1 MVRRVCVIANPASG
15 RGRGSRIIPQVRS
28 ILAEM
33 DAGDLRATSAHGDE
47 PGLVRRALD
56 DGFDTLV
63 ALGGD
68 GTWSNVANA
77 ILNAGG
83 GPKIRL
89 GLLAAGTGNDFAK
102 TVGAPVRDLR
112 ETIRL
117 ALEGPDVAVDV
128 GRIEKKYFIN
138 LAGFGVDVAVLE
150 NLDNIRWLKGG
161 ALYFYAGLR
170 EVFGYPG
177 FELELHSANADSIRG
192 RQLILIIANA
202 KNFGGVFQLA
212 PQASVVDGHL
222 DAIAIRNTPPLRRL
236 RLFLA
241 AARGAHLGE
250 PEVKTGR
257 SQRFQL
263 RFQTPPAYETDGEY
277 NRAESNE
284 LEVACIPRALRVI
297 TAVGL
302 GP

>member
-1 MVRRVCVIANPASG
+1 MRRVCVIANPASG
-15 RGRGSRIIPQVRS
+15 RGRGSRIIPHIRS
-28 ILAEM
+28 VLAEM
-33 DAGDLRATSAHGDE
+33 GGGDLRITSSQGEE

-56 DGFDTLV
+56 DGFDTLI
-63 ALGGD
+63 ASGGD

-77 ILNAGG
+77 ILNAGAG
-83 GPKIRL
+83 ANVRL

-102 TVGAPVRDLR
+102 TVGAPVRDIR
-112 ETIRL
+112 ETVRL
-117 ALEGPDVAVDV
+117 ALEGPDVAIDV

-138 LAGFGVDVAVLE
+138 LAGFGVDVAVIE
-150 NLDNIRWLKGG
+150 NLDNVRWLQGD
-161 ALYFYAGLR
+161 ALYFYSGLR

-177 FELELHSANADSIRG
+177 FELDLKSANSDNIQG

-222 DAIAIRNTPPLRRL
+222 DAVAIRNTPPLRRL

-241 AARGAHLGE
+241 AASGGHLDE
-250 PEVKTGR
+250 PEVQTGR
-257 SQRFQL
+257 SRQFQL
-263 RFQTPPAYETDGEY
+263 RFQNPPAYETDGEY

-284 LEVACIPRALRVI
+284 LEVTCVPKALRVV
-297 TAVGL
+297 TPVEL
-302 GP
+302 TS